1 VDYSWSFLLI
11 AAALVLTPG
20 ADFALIVRN
29 SLSGG
34 RRHGAMTT
42 FGVSSAAALQGLLV
56 TIGVA
61 GVIVRVQP
69 VFLAIKWA
77 GVAYLAWLAF
87 SLLRSAVHG
96 DYADVG
102 QVRRQ
107 SAWTAYRQGFLCNAT
122 NPKILVFYLSLL
134 PQFVARDAPWPVWLV
149 HAWTVPFLG
158 TLWCLAV
165 AAFVSTVRTWL
176 QRRMVRR
183 ALDAVA
189 GLVLVGF
196 CARLA
201 SES

>member
-1 VDYSWSFLLI
+1 MDYSWSFLLI
-11 AAALVLTPG
+11 AVVLVLTPG

-87 SLLRSAVHG
+87 LLLRSAVRG

-122 NPKILVFYLSLL
+122 NPKIFVFYLSLL
-134 PQFVARDAPWPVWLV
+134 PQFVARDAPWQVWLV

-165 AAFVSTVRTWL
+165 VAFVSTVRTWL

-189 GLVLVGF
+189 GLVLAGF

-201 SES
+201 FES

>member
-1 VDYSWSFLLI
+1 VDYSWSFLLVAI
-11 AAALVLTPG
+11 ALVLTPG
-20 ADFALIVRN
+20 ADFAVIVRN

-34 RRHGAMTT
+34 RRHGAATT
-42 FGVSSAAALQGLLV
+42 LGVSSAAALQGLLV
-56 TIGVA
+56 TAGVA

-87 SLLRSAVHG
+87 SLLRSAARG

-102 QVRRQ
+102 QVQRQ
-107 SAWTAYRQGFLCNAT
+107 QAWTAYRQGFLCNAT

-158 TLWCLAV
+158 TLWCLSV
-165 AAFVSTVRTWL
+165 VAFVSTVRTWL
-176 QRRMVRR
+176 QRRTVRR
-183 ALDAVA
+183 ALDAAA
-189 GLVLVGF
+189 GLVLIGF

>member
-1 VDYSWSFLLI
+1 MDYSWSFLLVAI
-11 AAALVLTPG
+11 ALVLTPG
-20 ADFALIVRN
+20 ADFAVIVRN

-34 RRHGAMTT
+34 RRHGAATT
-42 FGVSSAAALQGLLV
+42 LGVSSAAALQGLLV
-56 TIGVA
+56 TAGVA

-87 SLLRSAVHG
+87 SLLRSAARG

-102 QVRRQ
+102 QVQRQ
-107 SAWTAYRQGFLCNAT
+107 QAWTAYRQGFLCNAT

-158 TLWCLAV
+158 TLWCLSV
-165 AAFVSTVRTWL
+165 VAFVSTVRTWL
-176 QRRMVRR
+176 QRRTVRR
-183 ALDAVA
+183 ALDAAA
-189 GLVLVGF
+189 GLVLIGF

>member
-1 VDYSWSFLLI
+1 MGYSWSFLLVAI
-11 AAALVLTPG
+11 ALVLTPG
-20 ADFALIVRN
+20 ADFAVIVRN

-34 RRHGAMTT
+34 RRHGAATT
-42 FGVSSAAALQGLLV
+42 LGVSSAAALQGLLV
-56 TIGVA
+56 TAGVA

-87 SLLRSAVHG
+87 SLLRSAARG

-102 QVRRQ
+102 QVQRQ
-107 SAWTAYRQGFLCNAT
+107 QAWTAYRQGFLCNAT

-158 TLWCLAV
+158 TLWCLSV
-165 AAFVSTVRTWL
+165 VAFVSTVRTWL
-176 QRRMVRR
+176 QRRTVRR
-183 ALDAVA
+183 ALDAAA